1 MAWLRQAGRVPAHQ
15 VRVSVFGGLGAE
27 ILAQPPCRTEVY
39 NDRNRDVFNFMA
51 CLRDHSE
58 EMVRRARYTPY
69 HEAEYQHCWDLLQ
82 SGHGDKLD
90 RAHAFGV
97 CSNMGHVGRDPLQ
110 IERTSFGVVAQS
122 HGQTAG
128 WARIDQ
134 VYGAVARRL
143 RAVQCFCRDWGWVLN
158 RFDSEQTF
166 FSIDPPYLG
175 YRLYSLSMS
184 EQDHSRLLGRVQAL
198 RGRAMIFHS
207 PHEMYLH
214 ELRGWRRI
222 DVNFTSAMGT
232 VTRGK
237 PKPRHSECVWTNY

>member
-1 MAWLRQAGRVPAHQ
+1 MAWRPTESPGAYPGSKRRLMAWLRQAGRVPAHQ

-122 HGQTAG
+122 HGPPACGPLMTG
-128 WARIDQ
+128 G
-134 VYGAVARRL
+134 VGAV
-143 RAVQCFCRDWGWVLN
+143 V
-158 RFDSEQTF
+158 S
-166 FSIDPPYLG
+166 
-175 YRLYSLSMS
+175 
-184 EQDHSRLLGRVQAL
+184 
-198 RGRAMIFHS
+198 
-207 PHEMYLH
+207 
-214 ELRGWRRI
+214 
-222 DVNFTSAMGT
+222 
-232 VTRGK
+232 
-237 PKPRHSECVWTNY
+237 